1 MGTKATITI
10 NDEGGKPLLRLYK
23 QFDGYIAGGLGET
36 LIDLLKDRV
45 IVNGYTMEDE
55 KNQNFN
61 GMSCLAAQIVA
72 DLKEGIGGIYIQPLD
87 DCYEGS
93 FDYTIS
99 CIGNG
104 KDGKPQR
111 IHIVMKSYGDIVY
124 DGLVDDYH
132 RSKVVEH

>member
-1 MGTKATITI
+1 MGTRSTTTIL
-10 NDEGGKPLLRLYK
+10 NDNREPILRLYK

-45 IVNGYTMEDE
+45 VVNGYTMEDE
-55 KNQNFN
+55 RNQNFN

-104 KDGKPQR
+104 KDGKPQK
-111 IHIVMKSYGDIVY
+111 IHMVMKSYGDIVY